1 MTPEPDPFDRFMVAD
16 ADRMIWGQLVK
27 AWAKGERPRPRDLGE
42 LCDQC
47 RSVGMARPHIADH
60 VTELVFVQNQPHVLT
75 IQLPSKE
82 LVEAAEA
89 MLAQQ
94 DGAYPLPGFYSDFFR
109 VPPPDAERM
118 LDLQAARIGE
128 YSVNSCM

>member
-1 MTPEPDPFDRFMVAD
+1 MTPEHDPFDRFMVAD

-27 AWAKGERPRPRDLGE
+27 AWAKGERPRPCDLRE
-42 LCDQC
+42 LREQC
-47 RSVGMARPHIADH
+47 RSVGMAGPQIAEH
-60 VTELVFVQNQPHVLT
+60 LTELVFVQNQPHVLT

-89 MLAQQ
+89 MLSRQ
-94 DGAYPLPGFYSDFFR
+94 DGAYPLPEFYNDFFR
-109 VPPPDAERM
+109 VPPPDSERM